1 MKKIIVA
8 LFALLCTFLLYIN
21 LNKNVTHIKN
31 EDSKAKVSSKVSVK
45 YTKSSSNSSST
56 IYSIKGKSD
65 NITGKN
71 LTLMNESRESNKAMA
86 VKYPG
91 KVFINGNTM
100 KKQVA
105 LTFDDGIDP
114 VITPDILKILKEN
127 NVKASFFVIGST
139 VIKNS
144 SIVKKAYNDGNLIL
158 NHSYSHIELTK
169 AKDQVIKDEIV
180 KTEDAIYSVIGE
192 KPDII
197 RPPYGEIDD
206 NLIKIETELGYKASV
221 LWSTDT
227 LDWSQK
233 EPDNIVNN
241 VIDNVRPGEII
252 LMHTNEDKSATV
264 AALPIIIK
272 KLKAM
277 GYEIVTLDK
286 ILNVQPYR

>member
-1 MKKIIVA
+1 MKKIIIV
-8 LFALLCTFLLYIN
+8 LFVLMCTFLLYIN
-21 LNKNVTHIKN
+21 FNKNVTHLKN
-31 EDSKAKVSSKVSVK
+31 ENSKANVGGNVSVK
-45 YTKSSSNSSST
+45 YTKSNNNSGST

-65 NITGKN
+65 NITGKD
-71 LTLMNESRESNKAMA
+71 LTLMNESREGNRDMA
-86 VKYPG
+86 VKYPD

-180 KTEDAIYSVIGE
+180 KTDDAKYYYNC
-192 KPDII
+192 D
-197 RPPYGEIDD
+197 
-206 NLIKIETELGYKASV
+206 
-221 LWSTDT
+221 
-227 LDWSQK
+227 
-233 EPDNIVNN
+233 
-241 VIDNVRPGEII
+241 
-252 LMHTNEDKSATV
+252 
-264 AALPIIIK
+264 
-272 KLKAM
+272 LK
-277 GYEIVTLDK
+277 
-286 ILNVQPYR
+286 